1 MVAGK
6 AEVAAKAVRPFRRFH
21 SSTGEHVLLSFP
33 RSSVIP
39 TFFCHSEE
47 RSDEESLRVCH
58 HLPPGFPT
66 ADPSLTLGMTREK
79 GVIPRT
85 PPLCHSEERSDEE
98 SLRVCHHLPPGF
110 PTADPSLTLGM
121 TREKGVI
128 PRTPPLCHSE
138 ERSDEESLRAC
149 LSPLPALF
157 ARCNFLYEIRPRRA
171 TGLTPWAQNASRST
185 RWAIASH
192 TRTVPR
198 SRLPQVITAP
208 PDTVTPGGPARA
220 TRSSPPAPA
229 RCISGR

>member
-39 TFFCHSEE
+39 TFF
-47 RSDEESLRVCH
+47 
-58 HLPPGFPT
+58 
-66 ADPSLTLGMTREK
+66 
-79 GVIPRT
+79 
-85 PPLCHSEERSDEE
+85 CHSEERSDEE